1 MINQK
6 ELLIPTVG
14 SIDVTDYD
22 ATSDFTTEFI
32 EFPNSQKDWSV
43 DISTTGAV
51 DATVSILVC
60 NTFDGTYKNYKTAS
74 TNVAI
79 ATDPIIFDSIMP
91 FRFMK
96 LAYTANTTTGLISI
110 SISK

>member
-6 ELLIPTVG
+6 QLFIPTVG
-14 SIDVTDYD
+14 VAPVTSYS
-22 ATSDFTTEFI
+22 ATANFTTEFI
-32 EFPNSQKDWSV
+32 EFPASQKDWSV
-43 DISTTGAV
+43 DISTTGVV
-51 DATVSILVC
+51 DASITVLVC
-60 NTFDGTYKNYKTAS
+60 NTFDGTYKNYKTGS
-74 TNVAI
+74 TNLLI
-79 ATDPIIFDSIMP
+79 ASDPIIFDSIMP